1 MCAPFSQND
10 ELPDLPEP
18 EAALKRLYDAELVRL
33 QVAMDL
39 EHGRVVHRHV
49 CRDAEARIVRVTAE
63 VDRCRIE
70 LEQALIA
77 QARGERFI
85 SRPSSGL
92 VVEAMQSR
100 QRQNVSLQ
108 AVEARAKR
116 EPSILMADA

>member
-1 MCAPFSQND
+1 MCAPFSQHD
-10 ELPDLPEP
+10 ELPQLPEP

-92 VVEAMQSR
+92 VIEAMQTR
-100 QRQNVSLQ
+100 QRQNASL
-108 AVEARAKR
+108 AAIETRTAR
-116 EPSILMADA
+116 EPVAILAGS

>member
-10 ELPDLPEP
+10 DLPDLPEP
-18 EAALKRLYDAELVRL
+18 EAALKRLCDAELIRL

-39 EHGRVVHRHV
+39 ESGRLISRHT
-49 CRDAEARIVRVTAE
+49 CRDADARLVRVTAE

-85 SRPSSGL
+85 SRPSSAL
-92 VVEAMQSR
+92 VIEAMQAR
-100 QRQNVSLQ
+100 QRHNASLQ
-108 AVEARAKR
+108 AVEARAQR
-116 EPSILMADA
+116 DPAIVVAQG

>member
-1 MCAPFSQND
+1 MCAPFSHND

-39 EHGRVVHRHV
+39 EHGRVVHRHA

-100 QRQNVSLQ
+100 QRQNLSLQ
-108 AVEARAKR
+108 SIEDRAKR
-116 EPSILMADA
+116 EPLALMADA